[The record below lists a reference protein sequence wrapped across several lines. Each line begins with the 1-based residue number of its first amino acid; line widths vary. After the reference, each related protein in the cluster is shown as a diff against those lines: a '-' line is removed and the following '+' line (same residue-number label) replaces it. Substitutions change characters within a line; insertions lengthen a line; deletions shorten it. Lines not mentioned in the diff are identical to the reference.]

1 MLAIIEDIE
10 NEDKKSILSDWYKK
24 YNRIMR
30 KKAYYIIGD
39 YHTANDMVNE
49 AFIKIIRNFE
59 KINKLNCHARSYYF
73 VITIRSVCIDYLRK
87 NKIKSKYLDEYVT
100 EEQVINTNMSEKR
113 HINEFEKSEMYIDL
127 SNALLKMSE
136 RDKELLTYRDTM
148 KMSSKEISKIT
159 GIKESNVNSYIRRAR
174 EKLLKIF
181 NGEV

>member
-10 NEDKKSILSDWYKK
+10 NEDKKSILSNWYKK

-30 KKAYYIIGD
+30 KKAYDIIGD

-100 EEQVINTNMSEKR
+100 EEQVSNTN
-113 HINEFEKSEMYIDL
+113 ILI
-127 SNALLKMSE
+127 
-136 RDKELLTYRDTM
+136 
-148 KMSSKEISKIT
+148 
-159 GIKESNVNSYIRRAR
+159 
-174 EKLLKIF
+174 
-181 NGEV
+181 

>member
-49 AFIKIIRNFE
+49 AFIKIIQNFE

-87 NKIKSKYLDEYVT
+87 NKIKSKYLDDT
-100 EEQVINTNMSEKR
+100 SQKNRLAILICQKKDILMN
-113 HINEFEKSEMYIDL
+113 
-127 SNALLKMSE
+127 LK
-136 RDKELLTYRDTM
+136 KVKCIL
-148 KMSSKEISKIT
+148 I
-159 GIKESNVNSYIRRAR
+159 
-174 EKLLKIF
+174 
-181 NGEV
+181 